1 MSLGLPWEIR
11 LTLRTGSVYYFVDR
25 GLNSPEP
32 HYFIVINRA
41 PIQQEVLVLN
51 VISSQVDKVRQR
63 RSTLPGTLV
72 ELQPTEYDELSVPSI
87 VDCNNVFRRS
97 LAELVEMSLHRTVA
111 SKMQISDELIE
122 QIRAAVLASPM
133 VEQDIKDL
141 L

>member
-1 MSLGLPWEIR
+1 MSSSLPWEIR

-25 GLNSPEP
+25 GLSSPEP

-41 PIQQEVLVLN
+41 PIEQEVLILN
-51 VISSQVDKVRQR
+51 IITSQVEKVRR
-63 RSTLPGTLV
+63 NRATLPGTLV
-72 ELQPTEYDELSVPSI
+72 ELEPADYDELSKPSI

-97 LAELVEMSLHRTVA
+97 LAELVEMSLHRAVA